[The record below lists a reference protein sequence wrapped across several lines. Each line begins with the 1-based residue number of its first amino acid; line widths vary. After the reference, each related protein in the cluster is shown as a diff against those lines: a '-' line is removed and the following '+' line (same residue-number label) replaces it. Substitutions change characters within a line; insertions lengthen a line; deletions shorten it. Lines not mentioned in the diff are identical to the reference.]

1 MMLNF
6 KKEVIEIGIIISDH
20 ILEFKKFLNLIN
32 SCLIKVHDWQT
43 KTALS
48 NLIPKKGM
56 IIS

>member
-1 MMLNF
+1 MLNF